1 MKVLV
6 AGRGFIG
13 KNVVSKLRENHEV
26 KTLDENPEAT
36 YQQDITENFE
46 IGEEFD
52 VLIHTVGLAPGM
64 HSPEEYENVHVNS
77 TRNLLEAVDAEKV
90 IFLSALGAGTVEHS
104 FLETKRRAEKIVKT
118 ESEKYTILRPSTAY
132 GRENKLLEMIRRA
145 APTMVFPDIRTLTQP
160 IHIDDL
166 VSIIEK
172 TLKQFN
178 QQVLKLGGREE
189 ITVGDMAKRIYAE
202 RGFPCMLV
210 PVPTV
215 LQKVGLTMFSPLPGP
230 FNREDIKLL
239 EQENTT
245 EINDAEKIMGELKEI
260 P

>member
-13 KNVVSKLRENHEV
+13 KNVVSKLRDNHEI
-26 KTLDENPEAT
+26 KTLDKNPDAT

-64 HSPEEYENVHVNS
+64 HSPEEYEDVHVNG

-118 ESEKYTILRPSTAY
+118 ESEKYTILRPSTVY

-145 APTMVFPDIRTLTQP
+145 APTMVFPDIRTLTQ
-160 IHIDDL
+160 
-166 VSIIEK
+166 
-172 TLKQFN
+172 

-239 EQENTT
+239 QQENTT